1 MKINILLSL
10 YFTIRY
16 FTIMIFVLLI
26 VGTYKIESYGIV
38 MLLYYI
44 AINYLAVKYGII
56 YEIDKRDDLD
66 KNDLSKSIILF
77 LLLINIVLYFLYKF
91 KLSEVVI
98 LSVIPVIEFYLIKT
112 KKDKQ
117 RIIDMNTKKT
127 IDEYF
132 KNKK

>member
-1 MKINILLSL
+1 MILVRNMKINILLSL

-77 LLLINIVLYFLYKF
+77 LLLINIEK
-91 KLSEVVI
+91 
-98 LSVIPVIEFYLIKT
+98 
-112 KKDKQ
+112 
-117 RIIDMNTKKT
+117 
-127 IDEYF
+127 
-132 KNKK
+132 